1 MARQK
6 DLDARPLVIALGLAV
21 AAASP
26 AVAQTTTCGWEF
38 GKWVCRS
45 RDAAPPLTVP
55 NASSWI
61 NAFEAGRRDAEAEA
75 PPGPGA
81 PAAPPVFNGRPYAPV
96 GSTMPGPE
104 VAIMRAIVIDYV
116 KAGRCDDA
124 VSAALTINDLDL
136 ADKAKRVCVPGQTQG
151 PAK

>member
-6 DLDARPLVIALGLAV
+6 DLGALALATTLGF
-21 AAASP
+21 AWMAASP

-45 RDAAPPLTVP
+45 RDAAPPVTVP

-75 PPGPGA
+75 PPA
-81 PAAPPVFNGRPYAPV
+81 PVAPPMFNGRPYAPV

-104 VAIMRAIVIDYV
+104 VAIMQAIVVDYV

-151 PAK
+151 AAR